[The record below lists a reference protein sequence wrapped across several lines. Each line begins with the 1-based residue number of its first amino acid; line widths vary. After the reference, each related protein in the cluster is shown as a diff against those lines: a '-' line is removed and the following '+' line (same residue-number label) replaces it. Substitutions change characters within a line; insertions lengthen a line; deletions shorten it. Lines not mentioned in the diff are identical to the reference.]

1 MRLGALLT
9 PALVTPALVAVGVTA
24 VALALRAVL
33 LKQLGRVAQ
42 RRQGESPDLFW
53 RGLRLPSL
61 LWCVVLGL
69 YGGMEAATLPARLAS
84 RLELLLQAL
93 IIVSVAVTAANLLA
107 AAIAHFGER
116 RTLAVGVTGWAQ
128 AVARIVVLTVGGLIL
143 LSALGVAITP
153 LLTALGVGGLA
164 VALALQDT
172 LSNLFAGLH
181 LLADKPIRVGDFVKL
196 ESGVEGFVEDI
207 GWRSTRI
214 RMLPNNL
221 VVVPNARLAQS
232 TITNYHLPE
241 PRMSLLIPVSVS
253 YASDPD
259 QVEQVLV
266 EEATKAAG
274 EVPGLLS
281 EPAPFV
287 RFIPGFGDFSLDFTL
302 ICPVASFVDQY
313 LVQHELRKRILR
325 RFRAEGIEIPFPV
338 RTVELRGPD
347 QTEVRP

>member
-1 MRLGALLT
+1 MRLGVLLT
-9 PALVTPALVAVGVTA
+9 SALVTPALVAVGVTA

-33 LKQLGRVAQ
+33 LKRLGRIA
-42 RRQGESPDLFW
+42 RGGQGESPVPVW
-53 RGLRLPSL
+53 RALRLPSL
-61 LWCVVLGL
+61 LWCIVLGL
-69 YGGMEAATLPARLAS
+69 YGGMEAATLTARLAS
-84 RLELLLQAL
+84 RLELLFQAL
-93 IIVSVAVTAANLLA
+93 IIVSVTLTAANLLA
-107 AAIAHFGER
+107 AAIARSSER
-116 RTLAVGVTGWAQ
+116 RIISARITGLAQT
-128 AVARIVVLTVGGLIL
+128 VARVAVLVVGGLIF
-143 LSALGVAITP
+143 LSTLGIAVTP
-153 LLTALGVGGLA
+153 LLAALGVGGLA

-172 LSNLFAGLH
+172 LSNLFAGIH
-181 LLADKPIRVGDFVKL
+181 LLADKPVRVGDFVKL

-221 VVVPNARLAQS
+221 VVVPNAKLAQS
-232 TITNYHLPE
+232 TVTNYHLPE

-259 QVEQVLV
+259 HVEQVLM

-281 EPAPFV
+281 EPAPLV

-338 RTVELRGPD
+338 RTVELRGADGKEAP
-347 QTEVRP
+347 R